1 VSVTFISVT
10 SPTGEVIA
18 APWLARA
25 ERVHLQLRP
34 HLAGRYEPTLRRVFG
49 DGGRMLVAAEN
60 DAALGV
66 AIYRIYENTFAGLHL
81 YLDDLV
87 TDEACRSRGIGKALL
102 DRLEQIARDAGCVNL
117 LLDSGTHRTRTHAF
131 YLRERFEI
139 RSFHFVKALR

>member
-1 VSVTFISVT
+1 MSVTFISVT

-18 APWLARA
+18 APWLVRA

-34 HLAGRYEPTLRRVFG
+34 YLAGRYEPTLHRVFG

-60 DAALGV
+60 DA
-66 AIYRIYENTFAGLHL
+66 NTFAGLHM

-102 DRLEQIARDAGCVNL
+102 DRLEQIARDAGCLNL